1 MIFKHGPQ
9 PFYCQKCDMDCSKD
23 KKAVRLEGIFHQGGN
38 EPHWAVLVLCG
49 ECKKLVSEEE
59 KE

>member
-38 EPHWAVLVLCG
+38 EPH
-49 ECKKLVSEEE
+49 
-59 KE
+59 